1 MERFEAGESMKY
13 IVIAGT
19 STLMPFAVEVDTATL
34 EQAVTQAI
42 PTEGVDLTLSPML
55 VVDVESGRAVRPFRD
70 GDGWGFSDTAYSRD
84 LGIATPDDYFVEA
97 GTQEIAE

>member
-1 MERFEAGESMKY
+1 MKY

-97 GTQEIAE
+97 GTMEIEEQVSG

>member
-1 MERFEAGESMKY
+1 MKF

-19 STLMPFAVEVDTATL
+19 STVKPFAVEADTESM

-42 PTEGVDLTLSPML
+42 PTEDIDLTLSPLL

-70 GDGWGFSDTAYSRD
+70 GDGWGFSDTAYQSN
-84 LGIATPDDYFVEA
+84 LGIATPDDYFAEA
-97 GTQEIAE
+97 GTMEIEEQVSG